1 MSKKQSDKK
10 VITVRLTEEE
20 KQKLEY
26 CSNLCGLS
34 QSEFI
39 RQLCKGKAPKPQPQK
54 ELWKLLEALYSV
66 HNSFKS
72 CAKFE
77 PSALEICKEIEC
89 LILELQ
95 GAKMGTPQSLLCG
108 EKEHP
113 RNGELS
119 ALAAEAMNGV

>member
-26 CSNLCGLS
+26 CSNPCGLS

-54 ELWKLLEALYSV
+54 EFWEVLEALYSV

-77 PSALEICKEIEC
+77 PSVLSICKEIEC
-89 LILELQ
+89 LILDLQ
-95 GAKMGTPQSLLCG
+95 
-108 EKEHP
+108 
-113 RNGELS
+113 
-119 ALAAEAMNGV
+119 EAG

>member
-39 RQLCKGKAPKPQPQK
+39 RQLCKGKAPKPQPQT
-54 ELWKLLEALYSV
+54 EFWKLLEALYSV

-77 PSALEICKEIEC
+77 PSALEICKGIER
-89 LILELQ
+89 LILDLQ
-95 GAKMGTPQSLLCG
+95 
-108 EKEHP
+108 
-113 RNGELS
+113 
-119 ALAAEAMNGV
+119 EAG

>member
-54 ELWKLLEALYSV
+54 EFWKLLEALYSV

-77 PSALEICKEIEC
+77 PSVLSICKEIEC
-89 LILELQ
+89 LILDLQ
-95 GAKMGTPQSLLCG
+95 
-108 EKEHP
+108 
-113 RNGELS
+113 
-119 ALAAEAMNGV
+119 EAG

>member
-54 ELWKLLEALYSV
+54 EFWKLLEALYAV

-89 LILELQ
+89 LILDLQ
-95 GAKMGTPQSLLCG
+95 EVG
-108 EKEHP
+108 
-113 RNGELS
+113 
-119 ALAAEAMNGV
+119 